1 MASMAILPGPPGNY
15 LTTEPMEI
23 LLTLVLM
30 VVLLVLKGFFSG
42 SEIAMVNADK
52 VKLNALAGKGHKGS
66 RMVLNEFR
74 SPETLLGTT
83 LVGTNIA
90 TIVLTTVGTLLM
102 IRLVGQNGEWM
113 AFVVLTPLLLV
124 LGEIVPKSVYQ
135 HRSTQIAPRAIY
147 PLRAFRYLFYPLVIT
162 FSRIAR
168 VAARGFGGGRVEQ
181 NVFMTRELIRSV
193 VEMAERTSSVDAFD
207 QGRIRRVIRFGDTT
221 AGEVM
226 IPIAEV
232 TAINQTKSSRR
243 AAAMVRN
250 RGYNRLPVY
259 HRNISN
265 IIGITTITTWDMMDP
280 NLLEKPLENLVKPAL
295 YVSPRQTIDQLLPL
309 LRKRDDHMAVVVD
322 EFGSAVGLITMED
335 IIEEVVG
342 AIDVGYDFDEYTP
355 KKRHLLE
362 EIEDDV
368 YLVDARVPISEA
380 NEVLGANFSD
390 REAHTIG
397 GLVTSRLRR
406 IPKAGESI
414 EENGFLVIVE
424 DANERTALRLKIQPN

>member
-1 MASMAILPGPPGNY
+1 MD
-15 LTTEPMEI
+15 I
-23 LLTLVLM
+23 LLTLLLM
-30 VVLLVLKGFFSG
+30 IALLILKGFFSG

-66 RMVLNEFR
+66 RMVLEEFR
-74 SPETLLGTT
+74 SPEMLLGTT

-90 TIVLTTVGTLLM
+90 TIVLTTVGTLLA
-102 IRLVGQNGEWM
+102 IRLVGESGEWV
-113 AFVVLTPLLLV
+113 AFLVFTPLFLV

-135 HRSTQIAPRAIY
+135 HRSTEIAPKAIY
-147 PLRAFRYLFYPLVIT
+147 VLRVFRLLFFPLVVV
-162 FSRIAR
+162 FSRLSRLAAR
-168 VAARGFGGGRVEQ
+168 VFGGGVLEQ
-181 NVFMTRELIRSV
+181 NVYMTREWIRSV
-193 VEMAERTSSVDAFD
+193 AEMAERTSTVDAFD

-221 AGEVM
+221 VGEAM

-243 AAAMVRN
+243 AVAMVRN

-265 IIGITTITTWDMMDP
+265 IIGVATITTWDMMDAS
-280 NLLEKPLENLVKPAL
+280 LLEQPLEDLTKPAL

-322 EFGSAVGLITMED
+322 EFGSAIGMITMED

-342 AIDVGYDFDEYTP
+342 EIDVGYDFDEYSP
-355 KKRHLLE
+355 KKRHQLE
-362 EIEDDV
+362 EVEPDV
-368 YLVDARVPISEA
+368 YVMDARIPISEA
-380 NEVLGANFSD
+380 NQALGVHFSD

-397 GLVTSRLRR
+397 GFVTARLRR
-406 IPKAGESI
+406 IPKVGDSI
-414 EENGFLVIVE
+414 EEGGFLFIVE
-424 DANERTALRLKIQPN
+424 EATERTVVRLRIELA